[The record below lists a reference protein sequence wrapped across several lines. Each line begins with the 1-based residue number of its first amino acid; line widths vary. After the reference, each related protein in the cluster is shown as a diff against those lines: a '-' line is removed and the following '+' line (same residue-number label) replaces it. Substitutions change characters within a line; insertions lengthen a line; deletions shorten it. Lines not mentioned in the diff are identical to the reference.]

1 MRAKQFSID
10 RYHPA
15 ENEIIKRYISVVP
28 AERDFLPLF
37 NFSSTRRGLLREV
50 RRIIEAEAQSMYE
63 KRTHALNSMSYADQE
78 LFDAL
83 DDLSESSYA
92 PDPAPVRVSRWVN
105 RLSNRT
111 LELIID
117 RFGEGQLEGLAKL
130 LEGYGPS
137 REASIRELLMFHD
150 TLKELS
156 EATARRVLDDVRTSG
171 EDFKREDLSELP
183 EELMAEATAIMTVSR
198 DLFLATTD
206 GSAPSSMIQ
215 RMSKGLARVA
225 VEYPDRS
232 LDIVDYMV
240 ARNLTAADV
249 DPAALRDY
257 LSTPTRSLNS
267 GVL

>member
-1 MRAKQFSID
+1 MRTKQFSID
-10 RYHPA
+10 RYYPDG
-15 ENEIIKRYISVVP
+15 NKIVKSLISVVP

-37 NFSSTRRGLLREV
+37 NFSSTRRRLLREV
-50 RRIIEAEAQSMYE
+50 RSIIDAEAQSMHE

-83 DDLSESSYA
+83 DELSESSYA
-92 PDPAPVRVSRWVN
+92 PDPAPVRVARWVN

-111 LELIID
+111 LEIIID
-117 RFGEGQLEGLAKL
+117 QFGKGQLEGLAKL
-130 LEGYGPS
+130 MEGYGPS

-156 EATARRVLDDVRTSG
+156 EGTARGVLDDLRTSG
-171 EDFKREDLSELP
+171 EEFKREDLSELP
-183 EELMAEATAIMTVSR
+183 EELMTEATAIMKVSR

-215 RMSKGLARVA
+215 RMSKGLAQVA
-225 VEYPDRS
+225 VEYPDRT

-240 ARNLTAADV
+240 ARNLTATEV
-249 DPAALRDY
+249 DPSALRDY
-257 LSTPTRSLNS
+257 LTTPTRSLNS